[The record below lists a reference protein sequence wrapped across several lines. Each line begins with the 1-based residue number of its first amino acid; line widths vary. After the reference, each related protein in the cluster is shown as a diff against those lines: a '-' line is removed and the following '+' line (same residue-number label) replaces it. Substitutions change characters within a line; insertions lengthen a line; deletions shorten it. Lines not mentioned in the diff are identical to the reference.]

1 MDIKELN
8 SKDNQKQESSRNVL
22 DEFNVRQI
30 QETVSMYESRLQDLN
45 ENLERKQRET
55 EKQKKTIE
63 LLTSELRHVREDK
76 HINSMKGKSN

>member
-30 QETVSMYESRLQDLN
+30 QETVAMYESRLQDLN
-45 ENLERKQRET
+45 
-55 EKQKKTIE
+55 
-63 LLTSELRHVREDK
+63 
-76 HINSMKGKSN
+76 